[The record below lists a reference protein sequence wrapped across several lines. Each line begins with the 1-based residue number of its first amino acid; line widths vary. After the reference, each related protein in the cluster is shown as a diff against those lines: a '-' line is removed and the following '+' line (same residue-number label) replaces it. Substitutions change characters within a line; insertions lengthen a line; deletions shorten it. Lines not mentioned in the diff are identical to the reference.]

1 MTLIAFP
8 GLAAWPVLEQA
19 LRTRRPVALRYH
31 GQDRVA
37 CPHALGFKAGRAR
50 VLSYQV
56 GGTTSTGTLPGNPAQ
71 RWRCLFIDEIEE
83 IRITDGPWQTAP
95 NYSPATA
102 NGIDTLMIALDA

>member
-1 MTLIAFP
+1 VTLIAFP
-8 GLAAWPVLEQA
+8 GLAAWPVLEEA

-31 GQDRVA
+31 GRDRVA
-37 CPHALGFKAGRAR
+37 CPHALGWKAGRAR

-56 GGTTSTGTLPGNPAQ
+56 GGATSAGTLPDDPAQ

-83 IRITDGPWQTAP
+83 ASIIEGTWQSAA

-102 NGIDTLMIALDA
+102 NGIEDVVIAVDA